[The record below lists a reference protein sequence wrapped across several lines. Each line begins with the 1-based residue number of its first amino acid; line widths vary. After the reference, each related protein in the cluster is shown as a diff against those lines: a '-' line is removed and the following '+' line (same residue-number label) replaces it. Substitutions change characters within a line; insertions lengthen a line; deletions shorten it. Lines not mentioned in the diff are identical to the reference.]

1 MDRSIYRYIFRN
13 SARGQ
18 LFVVLLTLASLPL
31 TYYALDVPKQIIN
44 KGIEGTDTP
53 EAVFGQPV
61 TQVQYLLL
69 LCLLFL
75 VLVVVNGGFKYAINV
90 YKGVLGERLLRQLRH
105 ELYRRVLR
113 FPLPH
118 FRRLSQGE
126 IIAMTTAE
134 TEPLGAFIGD
144 AIAEPALQGGILL
157 TYLFF
162 IFNQDPFLGAAAI
175 ALYPVQMVLVPRLQR
190 RVNALS
196 RQRVRTVRGMADR
209 IGEGVSGIAE
219 IHTHGTARYELADI
233 GARLDRIL
241 DIRFEI
247 YKRKYFIKFL
257 NSFLSSVTPFFFYSA
272 GGYLVIVGELSMGAL
287 VAVLAAYKDLN
298 PPWKALLKYYQ
309 TKEDM
314 KVKYAQ
320 IVEQF
325 SLPDLRDPAL
335 IEAAPEA
342 DDQLDGP
349 LVLSRVTLSEDGA
362 FNMVEAAS
370 ATLAADEG
378 VAVVGPGG
386 SGKGELAQLL
396 ARLVLPSAG
405 QIRYGERDLATVPDA
420 TLARHLGY
428 VGQASFIFAG
438 SVRGNLVYG
447 LRQRAAPRDG
457 DEKDGGGD
465 WIDYALAGVSD
476 DAALQ
481 ARMLEVLAAVAL
493 DGDVYQFGLRQCID
507 PDAHPTL
514 AEAVVAA
521 RARLRERLA
530 RQGLTDLVEPFD
542 ESRYNTNANVAENLL
557 FGTPLDARFAMANLA
572 DDAHVLHVLR
582 ATGLHDDMVEIG
594 RKLAATM
601 VELFADLPPDHEFF
615 EQYAFVSARELPDYR
630 ALLARVAKLPAR
642 RMAGPDQR
650 RLLALAFRLIPARH
664 RLDLLDAGMQTR
676 LLEARR
682 RFARELPAAQRDA
695 IAFFDSRRYNPA
707 ATLEDNI
714 LFGKLVHGAA
724 QARERVGREI
734 DAVLVEGGLRE
745 DVMLAGLGYEVGI
758 AGGRLSFVQRQKLAI
773 ARALL
778 KTPRTLILNEA
789 TAGFDPEEDRQL
801 RAAVFDW
808 MAGGR
813 IVWVLGREQDLHGFD
828 RVLEM
833 DGGRIVADRPGSGR
847 SPAATA
853 AGGRS

>member
-1 MDRSIYRYIFRN
+1 VDRSIYRYIFRN

-18 LFVVLLTLASLPL
+18 VFVVLLTLASLPL

-44 KGIEGTDTP
+44 KGIEGTGTP
-53 EAVFGQPV
+53 ETVFGHPV

-69 LCLLFL
+69 LCLVFL
-75 VLVVVNGGFKYAINV
+75 GLVVVNGGFKYAINV

-113 FPLPH
+113 FPLSH

-144 AIAEPALQGGILL
+144 AIAEPALQGGVLL

-175 ALYPVQMVLVPRLQR
+175 ALYPVQMVVVPRLQR

-233 GARLDRIL
+233 GARLNRIL

-314 KVKYAQ
+314 QVKYEQ

-325 SLPDLRDPAL
+325 SLPDLRDAAL
-335 IEAAPEA
+335 IEAAPAPDERLA
-342 DDQLDGP
+342 GP
-349 LVLSRVTLSEDGA
+349 IVLSRVRLSEDGA
-362 FNMVEAAS
+362 FNTVDGVSVTLEEAE
-370 ATLAADEG
+370 T
-378 VAVVGPGG
+378 VALVGGGG
-386 SGKGELAQLL
+386 SGKNELAQLL

-405 QIRYGERDLATVPDA
+405 QIRYGERDLATASDA
-420 TLARHLGY
+420 LLGRDLGY
-428 VGQASFIFAG
+428 VAQGSFIFAG
-438 SVRGNLVYG
+438 SVHDNLVYG
-447 LRQRAAPRDG
+447 LRQGTGSDDG
-457 DEKDGGGD
+457 AE

-476 DAALQ
+476 ATGLRS
-481 ARMLEVLAAVAL
+481 RMLEVLRTVGLEA
-493 DGDVYQFGLRQCID
+493 DVYQFGLRRCLD
-507 PDAHPTL
+507 PGRHPDF
-514 AEAVVAA
+514 AEAVVEA
-521 RARLRERLA
+521 RKRLRERLEQ
-530 RQGLTDLVEPFD
+530 QGLTNLVEPFD
-542 ESRYNTNANVAENLL
+542 PERYNTNASVAENLL

-572 DDAHVLHVLR
+572 ANPHVLR
-582 ATGLHDDMVEIG
+582 ALRAAGLHDDMVEMG

-615 EQYAFVSARELPDYR
+615 EQYAFISAAELPDYR
-630 ALLARVAKLPAR
+630 ALLARVAEQPAA
-642 RMAGPDQR
+642 RMTTEDQR
-650 RLLALAFRLIPARH
+650 RLLSLAFKLVPARH
-664 RLDLLDAGMQTR
+664 RLDLIDTATQAR

-682 RFARELPAAQRDA
+682 RFARDLPAAERDA
-695 IAFFDSRRYNPA
+695 IAFFDAASYNPA

-714 LFGKLVHGAA
+714 LFGKLMHGAA

-734 DAVLVEGGLRE
+734 DAVLAERDLRY
-745 DVMLAGLGYEVGI
+745 DVTLAGLDAEVGI
-758 AGGRLSFVQRQKLAI
+758 GGGRLSFVQRQKLAI

-789 TAGFDPEEDRQL
+789 TAGFDPEEDL
-801 RAAVFDW
+801 RLRGAVFAW

-813 IVWVLGREQDLHGFD
+813 IVWVLGREQDLDGFD

-853 AGGRS
+853 AGGRP